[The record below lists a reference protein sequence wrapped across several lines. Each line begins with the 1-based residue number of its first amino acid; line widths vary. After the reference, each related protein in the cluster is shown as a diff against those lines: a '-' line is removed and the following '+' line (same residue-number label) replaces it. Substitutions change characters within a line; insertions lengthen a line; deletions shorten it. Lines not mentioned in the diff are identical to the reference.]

1 MPKVDMCILR
11 LTVMGHIIRVKYN
24 VLGCGHLSC
33 LTDDFFCAECLMDIG
48 VFYIGPVGFKFKI
61 PEGCCVER
69 APADFDS
76 TVFDEASCVYNVTV
90 RVWEPCAE
98 SGGFFIDGI
107 PGMEVFENPE
117 FREYKIEDGV
127 MRHHFGKISG
137 ENMVFLKSSLRG
149 NQLEIAVPDYGVW
162 PMGRERGI
170 WAYLMLEKL
179 LIREDAFILHSAS
192 VIYEGGAVLF
202 TAPSETGKSTQADLW
217 KKCLGATGFNG
228 DRNILL
234 RRGGKWFVCG
244 IPWCGT
250 SRDCENGIYP
260 LRAIAVVRQA
270 DEDSIKELSQ
280 VEKILDISGEMTKN
294 SWDRRFVERAIDLAA
309 LLTKEALVVQLN
321 CTMQESA
328 VFCLQE
334 YILKNEVCGVAGENG
349 IF

>member
-1 MPKVDMCILR
+1 MCKKR
-11 LTVMGHIIRVKYN
+11 
-24 VLGCGHLSC
+24 
-33 LTDDFFCAECLMDIG
+33 
-48 VFYIGPVGFKFKI
+48 FYVGPVGFDFEI
-61 PEGCCVER
+61 PEGCCVGW

-76 TVFDEASCVYNVTV
+76 CVFDRASCVYDVV
-90 RVWEPCAE
+90 VKVWEPCAG
-98 SGGFFIDGI
+98 SGEFLVHEV
-107 PGMEVFENPE
+107 PGEKVYENPE
-117 FREYKIEDGV
+117 FCEYRVENDIV
-127 MRHHFGKISG
+127 RLHFGKISG
-137 ENMVFLKSSLRG
+137 KNMVFLKSTLKG
-149 NQLEIAVPDYGVW
+149 NRLEVVVPGYGMW
-162 PMGRERGI
+162 PLGRERGI

-202 TAPSETGKSTQADLW
+202 TAPSGTGKSTQADLW

-234 RRGGKWFVCG
+234 RREGKWYVCG

-270 DEDSIKELSQ
+270 EKDSIKELSQ

-294 SWDRRFVERAIDLAA
+294 SWDKGFVERAIDLAA
-309 LLTKEALVVQLN
+309 HLASEALVVQLN

-334 YILKNEVCGVAGENG
+334 YILRNEV
-349 IF
+349 